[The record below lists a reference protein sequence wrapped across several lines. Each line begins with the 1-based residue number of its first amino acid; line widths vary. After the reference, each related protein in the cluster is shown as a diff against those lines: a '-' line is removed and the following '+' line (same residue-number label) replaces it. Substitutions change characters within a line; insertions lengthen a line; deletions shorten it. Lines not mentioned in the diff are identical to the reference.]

1 MATDQPV
8 IVGDSFALGYRFQR
22 YWNASMASA
31 FFFGELGAGLFIVSM
46 FYGVVPGMIA
56 GLVATGILKAYFHLA
71 HMGVPGNSWRAI
83 MRPDRAWISRG
94 IIAIGFFVVFGVAHV
109 LLEVG
114 GIFGLELGAVGGALP
129 QAIKTIAVLAAL
141 GVLLY
146 HGFLISHSSAISLWS
161 TGLMPIVSIIYALLG
176 GAAVTAALGWNGL
189 AGEVPD
195 AMLSL
200 HVLTLILLAAL
211 AVVLFSLMYAGL
223 NGAPGA
229 RVSVNL
235 LLKGPFAK
243 LFVPLVIGVG
253 LALPLLLL
261 LWAPATD
268 VTSLIVAAAILVG
281 YYAFRV
287 YIFKAGVYDPIMS
300 FAPTHGAS

>member
-1 MATDQPV
+1 MATEQPV

-22 YWNASMASA
+22 YWNASMATA

-71 HMGVPGNSWRAI
+71 HMGVPGNSWRAM

-94 IIAIGFFVVFGVAHV
+94 IIAIAVFVVFGVAHV

-114 GIFGLELGAVGGALP
+114 GIFGVELAVGGALP

-146 HGFLISHSSAISLWS
+146 HGFLISHSSVISLWS
-161 TGLMPIVSIIYALLG
+161 TGLMPVVSIIYALLG

-189 AGEVPD
+189 AVAVPD
-195 AMLSL
+195 AMLPL
-200 HVLTLILLAAL
+200 HALMLTLLAAL

-223 NGAPGA
+223 NGSPGA

-235 LLKGPFAK
+235 LLKGSFAK

-253 LALPLLLL
+253 LALPLVLL

-268 VTSLIVAAAILVG
+268 VTSLIVAAAVLVG

>member
-1 MATDQPV
+1 MATDQPA

-46 FYGVVPGMIA
+46 FYGVVPGMIG

-71 HMGVPGNSWRAI
+71 HMGVPTNSWRAM

-94 IIAIGFFVVFGVAHV
+94 IIAIAVFVIFGVAY
-109 LLEVG
+109 LLLQTGAIFNLDLDALG
-114 GIFGLELGAVGGALP
+114 GASGALP

-161 TGLMPIVSIIYALLG
+161 TGLMPVVSIVYSLLG
-176 GAAVTAALGWNGL
+176 GAALTAVLGWSAL

-195 AMLSL
+195 GMLSL
-200 HVLTLILLAAL
+200 HALALILLVGL
-211 AVVLFSLMYAGL
+211 AVVLFSLMYAAL
-223 NGAPGA
+223 NGSPGA
-229 RVSVNL
+229 RVSMNL
-235 LLKGPFAK
+235 LLKGRFARV
-243 LFVPLVIGVG
+243 FVPLVVGVG
-253 LALPLLLL
+253 LALPLVLL
-261 LWAPATD
+261 LWAPATYM
-268 VTSLIVAAAILVG
+268 TSLIVALAVLVG

-287 YIFKAGVYDPIMS
+287 FIFKAGVYDPIMS
-300 FAPTHGAS
+300 FAPN

>member
-22 YWNASMASA
+22 YWDASMASA

-46 FYGVVPGMIA
+46 FYGVVPGMIG
-56 GLVATGILKAYFHLA
+56 GLVSTGILKAYFHLA
-71 HMGVPGNSWRAI
+71 HMGVPMNSWRAI

-94 IIAIGFFVVFGVAHV
+94 MIAIAVFVVFGVATV

-114 GIFGLELGAVGGALP
+114 GIFNLEFGAVSGTLT
-129 QAIKTIAVLAAL
+129 QAIRTLAVLAAL

-161 TGLMPIVSIIYALLG
+161 TGLMPVVSIIYALLG
-176 GAAVTAALGWNGL
+176 GAALTAFLGWNALATEVPAATLSLSALTWVLL
-189 AGEVPD
+189 AGI
-195 AMLSL
+195 
-200 HVLTLILLAAL
+200 T
-211 AVVLFSLMYAGL
+211 VVLFSLMYAGL

-229 RVSVNL
+229 KVSVNL

-243 LFVPLVIGVG
+243 SFVPLVIGVG
-253 LALPLLLL
+253 LALPVLLL
-261 LWAPATD
+261 LWAPAAYM
-268 VTSLIVAAAILVG
+268 TSLAIAVAVLIG

-287 YIFKAGVYDPIMS
+287 YIFKAAVYDPIMS
-300 FAPTHGAS
+300 FAPDP

>member
-1 MATDQPV
+1 
-8 IVGDSFALGYRFQR
+8 
-22 YWNASMASA
+22 
-31 FFFGELGAGLFIVSM
+31 
-46 FYGVVPGMIA
+46 
-56 GLVATGILKAYFHLA
+56 
-71 HMGVPGNSWRAI
+71 

-94 IIAIGFFVVFGVAHV
+94 IIAIAVFVVFGVAHV

-114 GIFGLELGAVGGALP
+114 GIFGLELAVGGALP
-129 QAIKTIAVLAAL
+129 QAIKIIAVLAAL

>member
-1 MATDQPV
+1 MPV
-8 IVGDSFALGYRFQR
+8 
-22 YWNASMASA
+22 
-31 FFFGELGAGLFIVSM
+31 
-46 FYGVVPGMIA
+46 
-56 GLVATGILKAYFHLA
+56 
-71 HMGVPGNSWRAI
+71 
-83 MRPDRAWISRG
+83 
-94 IIAIGFFVVFGVAHV
+94 
-109 LLEVG
+109 
-114 GIFGLELGAVGGALP
+114 
-129 QAIKTIAVLAAL
+129 
-141 GVLLY
+141 
-146 HGFLISHSSAISLWS
+146 
-161 TGLMPIVSIIYALLG
+161 VSIIYALLG

-189 AGEVPD
+189 AVAVPD

-200 HVLTLILLAAL
+200 HALMLILLVAL
-211 AVVLFSLMYAGL
+211 AVVLFSLMYAAL
-223 NGAPGA
+223 NGSPGA

-235 LLKGPFAK
+235 LLKGSFAK

-268 VTSLIVAAAILVG
+268 VTSLIVAAGVLVG

>member
-31 FFFGELGAGLFIVSM
+31 FFFGELGAGLFIVSVY
-46 FYGVVPGMIA
+46 YGVVPGMIG

-94 IIAIGFFVVFGVAHV
+94 IIAIAIFVVFGAGHV
-109 LLEVG
+109 LLEMG
-114 GIFGLELGAVGGALP
+114 GIFNLEFGAVGGALS

-161 TGLMPIVSIIYALLG
+161 TGLMPVVSIVYALLG
-176 GAAVTAALGWNGL
+176 GAALSAALGWNAL
-189 AGEVPD
+189 AAGVPD
-195 AMLSL
+195 AMLPL
-200 HVLTLILLAAL
+200 HALTLILLAGL
-211 AVVLFSLMYAGL
+211 AVVLLSLIYAAL
-223 NGAPGA
+223 NGSPGA
-229 RVSVNL
+229 RVSMNL
-235 LLKGPFAK
+235 LLKGPYARV
-243 LFVPLVIGVG
+243 FVPLVIGVG
-253 LALPLLLL
+253 LVLPLVLL
-261 LWAPATD
+261 LWAPATYLI
-268 VTSLIVAAAILVG
+268 SLIIAVVVLVG

-287 YIFKAGVYDPIMS
+287 LIFKAGVYDPIMS
-300 FAPTHGAS
+300 FAPTHGTS

>member
-71 HMGVPGNSWRAI
+71 HMGVPGNSWRAM

-94 IIAIGFFVVFGVAHV
+94 IIAIAVFVVFGVVHV

-114 GIFGLELGAVGGALP
+114 GIFGLELAVGGALP
-129 QAIKTIAVLAAL
+129 QAIKIIAVLAAL

-161 TGLMPIVSIIYALLG
+161 TGLMPVVSIVYALLG

-189 AGEVPD
+189 AVAVPD
-195 AMLSL
+195 AVPSL
-200 HVLTLILLAAL
+200 HALTLILLAAL
-211 AVVLFSLMYAGL
+211 AVVLFSLMYAAL
-223 NGAPGA
+223 NGSPGA

-235 LLKGPFAK
+235 LLKGPFARF
-243 LFVPLVIGVG
+243 FVPLVIGVG

-261 LWAPATD
+261 LLAPATD
-268 VTSLIVAAAILVG
+268 VTSLIVAAAVLVG

>member
-1 MATDQPV
+1 MATDQPI

-22 YWNASMASA
+22 YWTASMASA

-46 FYGVVPGMIA
+46 FYGVVPGMIG

-71 HMGVPGNSWRAI
+71 HMGVPMNSWRAI

-94 IIAIGFFVVFGVAHV
+94 MIAIAVFVVFGVAV
-109 LLEVG
+109 ILLEVG
-114 GIFGLELGAVGGALP
+114 GIFNLEFGAVDGALP

-146 HGFLISHSSAISLWS
+146 HGFLMSHSSAISLWS
-161 TGLMPIVSIIYALLG
+161 TGLMPVVSIVYALLG
-176 GAAVTAALGWNGL
+176 GAALTAVLGWNTL
-189 AGEVPD
+189 AGGVPD
-195 AMLSL
+195 GMLSL
-200 HVLTLILLAAL
+200 RALTLVLLAVIT
-211 AVVLFSLMYAGL
+211 VVLSSWMYAAL
-223 NGAPGA
+223 NGSPGA
-229 RVSVNL
+229 RVSMNL

-243 LFVPLVIGVG
+243 LFVSLVIGVG

-261 LWAPATD
+261 LWAPATYI
-268 VTSLIVAAAILVG
+268 TSLIVAVAVLIG
-281 YYAFRV
+281 YYAFRI

-300 FAPTHGAS
+300 FAPNLGAS